1 MRLVTKPISFAQ
13 CQQQVLLDH
22 YHSSSSSSSS
32 SVVCSS
38 AELVDLQL
46 TVDSVS
52 ATATIIAVWRVVA
65 STTSFA
71 HPDPTRVVLESV
83 VSRSVLPLHT
93 LRDSSY
99 SLHCS
104 DWDSLEASPAMM
116 LTIRSPFHDRD
127 AARLED
133 EATIDRLNGP
143 LVKAQHKPTDKLQ
156 VTYSINI
163 LRDGR

>member
-22 YHSSSSSSSS
+22 YHSSSSSS

-52 ATATIIAVWRVVA
+52 ATATIIGVWRVIA
-65 STTSFA
+65 STTSIA
-71 HPDPTRVVLESV
+71 NPDPTRVVLESV

-99 SLHCS
+99 SLYCS
-104 DWDSLEASPAMM
+104 DWDSLEASPAVV
-116 LTIRSPFHDRD
+116 LTTRSPFHGRD

-133 EATIDRLNGP
+133 EATINRLNGP
-143 LVKAQHKPTDKLQ
+143 LVKAHQQKPTDKLQ
-156 VTYSINI
+156 VTYSISI
-163 LRDGR
+163 LRDG

>member
-13 CQQQVLLDH
+13 CQHHQLLLD
-22 YHSSSSSSSS
+22 YHSSSSSSSSSS

-46 TVDSVS
+46 SVDSTN
-52 ATATIIAVWRVVA
+52 ATATIIGVWRVVA
-65 STTSFA
+65 SITSSVA
-71 HPDPTRVVLESV
+71 HSDPTRVVLESV
-83 VSRSVLPLHT
+83 VSRSVLPLHA

-104 DWDSLEASPAMM
+104 DLDSLEASPAMV
-116 LTIRSPFHDRD
+116 LTTRSPFHDRV

-133 EATIDRLNGP
+133 EATIDRMNRP
-143 LVKAQHKPTDKLQ
+143 PVRAQHKHTTDKLQ
-156 VTYSINI
+156 V
-163 LRDGR
+163 

>member
-1 MRLVTKPISFAQ
+1 MRLVTKPICFAQ

-22 YHSSSSSSSS
+22 YHSSASSS

-46 TVDSVS
+46 TVDSVN
-52 ATATIIAVWRVVA
+52 ATATIIGVWRVVA
-65 STTSFA
+65 STTSIA
-71 HPDPTRVVLESV
+71 HPDPTRVVLECV

-99 SLHCS
+99 SLYSS
-104 DWDSLEASPAMM
+104 DWDSLEASPSMV
-116 LTIRSPFHDRD
+116 LTTRSPFHDRD
-127 AARLED
+127 AARFED

-143 LVKAQHKPTDKLQ
+143 SPFVKAHQQKPTDKLQ
-156 VTYSINI
+156 VTYSISI
-163 LRDGR
+163 LRDG